1 MSDPSPGT
9 RPMNDDERL
18 LAELGYKQELERSW
32 GGFTNFAISF
42 SIISILAG
50 CFTNFFAAWNNGGP
64 PMVSIGWPVVS
75 VLILIVA
82 FCMAEIL
89 SSMPTAGGIYYWASK
104 LGGPR
109 AGWFTGWFNLIG
121 LVGVVASVD
130 YACASFISYTIGLF
144 DTSYDAFNL
153 KYIFLIF
160 LCVLAIHVLLNLFP
174 AHILSIWNNSS
185 AYWHVVG
192 ATAIVLIL
200 IFGPSSHQS
209 ASFVFTHWV
218 NNSGFSGGTS
228 SAKFFLYVVPLGVIL
243 TQYTI
248 TGFDASA
255 HMSEETTG
263 AAKAAARGMW
273 QSVFYSA
280 IGGWILLLCFLFAVK
295 SADTISLNNPYGA
308 GQSIGIFATAPG
320 LGLAAFKA
328 IMIISSVGQFFC
340 GGSGLT
346 SASRMMYAFSR
357 DRAVP
362 GHQLWSKVA
371 ANRAPRNATLAMA
384 TICAIVTLP
393 ALYGN
398 AARVPIAF
406 YALASITVVGL
417 YIAYIIP
424 VFLRWR
430 MGDSFVPGP
439 WTLGSKYKWMC
450 PVAVI
455 EVVVVCIIA
464 FMPTSPLGI
473 PGQPGFAWNN
483 GAINYCPI
491 IVGLVALYA
500 WLSWSLW
507 AKNWFKGPVRTID
520 LPDDGGP
527 TTPAA
532 ATAGD

>member
-1 MSDPSPGT
+1 MSDPSPGA
-9 RPMNDDERL
+9 PKLSADEQL

-64 PMVSIGWPVVS
+64 VMVSIGWPVVS
-75 VLILIVA
+75 ALILIVSL
-82 FCMAEIL
+82 CMAEIV
-89 SSMPTAGGIYYWASK
+89 SAMPTAGGIYYWSAK
-104 LGGPR
+104 LGGP
-109 AGWFTGWFNLIG
+109 AASWFTGWFNLIG
-121 LVGVVASVD
+121 LVAVVASVD
-130 YACASFISYTIGLF
+130 YACASFLSYTIGLF
-144 DTSYDAFNL
+144 DTSYAAFNL

-160 LCVLAIHVLLNLFP
+160 LGILCIHVLLNLFP
-174 AHILSIWNNSS
+174 AHILSYWNNTS
-185 AYWHVVG
+185 AYWHIVG
-192 ATAIVLIL
+192 AAIIVLVL
-200 IFGPSSHQS
+200 IFGPTSHQS

-228 SAKFFLYVVPLGVIL
+228 GLKFFLYVVPLGVIL

-255 HMSEETTG
+255 HLSEETTG
-263 AAKAAARGMW
+263 AAKAAAQGMW
-273 QSVFYSA
+273 RSVFYSA

-295 SADTISLNNPYGA
+295 NADVISTSNPYGA
-308 GQSIGIFATAPG
+308 GSSIGIFATA
-320 LGLAAFKA
+320 LGLAGFKTV
-328 IMIISSVGQFFC
+328 MVISTVGQFFC

-371 ANRAPRNATLAMA
+371 PNRAPRNATLAMA
-384 TICAIVTLP
+384 ALAAIVTLP

-398 AARVPIAF
+398 AARVPVAF
-406 YALASITVVGL
+406 YALASVTVVGL

-430 MGDSFVPGP
+430 MGDSFTPGP

-464 FMPTSPLGI
+464 FLPTSPGGI
-473 PGQPGFAWNN
+473 PGNEAFAWDN
-483 GAINYCPI
+483 GLINYCPL
-491 IVGLVALYA
+491 IVGAVALYA
-500 WLSWSLW
+500 FLSWQLW
-507 AKNWFKGPVRTID
+507 AKHWFTGPVRTID
-520 LPDDGGP
+520 EID
-527 TTPAA
+527 AA
-532 ATAGD
+532 PATAGD